1 MVTRARYVRSGESR
15 DSSLVNEVIATL
27 RARRKL
33 IYIFMAAVFALST
46 VVLIL
51 TPNKYEASARIM
63 PAMASQTGA
72 AGAFAQSMGQGS
84 QSLSSLML
92 SKVGSM
98 ATIIVELLKG
108 RTVLDSVLLHRYTDV
123 GGGREGDL
131 FELWDVENTD
141 LARMKLLSKASFSGD
156 SKTGIV
162 TISVETDYPNLSAQ
176 VCNEFVSQLDKYK
189 RSLDATMADE
199 MSRYLA
205 EQVMLQN
212 KAVEEAESKQEN
224 FFTANRNYLRADD
237 PKLRLEVERH
247 ERNVMFQ
254 RQVLANLMELKVRSD
269 MEREKEVPRI
279 SVLELAAPP
288 VLKSGPQ
295 RVKSI
300 LMMTMFGFVFAVGLV
315 ALKLSYDTHFSQA
328 TKSVL
333 ADSYHSVGQDL
344 RVITRRIKSPLH
356 TVREPEA

>member
-15 DSSLVNEVIATL
+15 DSSFVNEVIATI

-33 IYIFMAAVFALST
+33 IYIFMAAVFVLST

-51 TPNKYEASARIM
+51 TPNKYESSARIM
-63 PAMASQTGA
+63 PAMAGQTGA
-72 AGAFAQSMGQGS
+72 AGALAQSMAQGS

-98 ATIIVELLKG
+98 AAIIVELLKG

-123 GGGREGDL
+123 KGGREGNL
-131 FELWDVENTD
+131 FELWDIENAE

-162 TISVETDYPNLSAQ
+162 RISVETNSPNLSAQ
-176 VCNEFVSQLDKYK
+176 VCNEFISQLDKYK
-189 RSLDATMADE
+189 RSLDATMAVE

-205 EQVMLQN
+205 EQVGLQN
-212 KAVEEAESKQEN
+212 TAVEEAEHKQEN
-224 FFTANRNYLRADD
+224 FFAANRNYLRADD
-237 PKLRLEVERH
+237 PKLKLEVERH

-269 MEREKEVPRI
+269 MEREKGVPRI
-279 SVLELAAPP
+279 SVLELAAPAA
-288 VLKSGPQ
+288 LKSGPQ
-295 RVKSI
+295 RVKSV
-300 LMMTMFGFVFAVGLV
+300 LMMTMFGFAFAVGLI

-328 TKSVL
+328 TRSVL
-333 ADSYHSVGQDL
+333 EDSYHSVGQDL
-344 RVITRRIKSPLH
+344 HVITRRIRSPLH
-356 TVREPEA
+356 TLREPEA